1 MQENKVRVVF
11 EAVLDNFNSNVK
23 SAAKTTL
30 GLGDAGKK
38 ASKSVNFDES
48 ARSTNRLNE
57 GLKKVDNT
65 LRKTIESVVSLYTV
79 KKLFDKTKE
88 NFEYFMDFEKGMAE
102 VFTLLPELSGQARE
116 KMTDDVKQFAIEMKT
131 LPEEVVPALYQ
142 ALSASVPE
150 SEVFNFLKTAKMAA
164 KGGITELE
172 TSVDVLS
179 SIVNAYGEEV
189 INATEASDLM
199 FMAVKKGKT
208 TFEEMASNMYSV
220 LPIAK
225 SLQVPFENVTAAIS
239 TMTAMGTPTAQAT
252 TQIGRMFLEFSKDGT
267 RASEIFLEAT
277 GRTFKQFIAE
287 GNNVQD
293 ALMIMEEVAKNVGVE
308 INNLFN
314 SAEAGNAA
322 LALTGKGAQKFSED
336 LKAMEN
342 SAGATEEAYKEM
354 DSTIAS
360 SVEGIKARMKVFA
373 LEVANQYSPQIRNA
387 IEQINNS
394 LDRADQNG
402 SLDRLAFSLGNLVA
416 TIITQ
421 FSKIVDNID
430 KIIYHINRM
439 ANFIETTLPSVISI
453 IKELAK
459 AFFAF
464 WIIRKVNRL
473 VSTLIDSFQI
483 LTDVIHGVRTAQDLL
498 NIAMLKN
505 PITWVIF
512 LIGLLIGWLIKLT
525 IEFGNLKNGAIA
537 AFEYIKLGFL
547 VLVKVFMWGID
558 KMVQGIDFLLG
569 WIPLIGDV
577 TSWTADKTSK
587 ALSSIDSAIGNTIS
601 NLDKLKAEAYNTS
614 SYMADMQELDPM
626 HNQNI
631 DPNIKGNID
640 FNQYMRQRRR
650 KPSKSSYAPP
660 KMPTTPKVS
669 LPKDILKTGK
679 GGKGRKTPKVS
690 SVNRKKTIDERIRE
704 VEERS
709 RPSIEL
715 YESRIEL
722 AEAREDDKKAK
733 EGRRGLVKALRKQAN
748 DLLFLQKKTKG
759 QDAKLVEAA
768 RNKTLAKIEKTIEE
782 INDKVTKMIGE
793 FNIPSELKTLT
804 KYQYQVEKS
813 NDKLSKRFIYSPNI
827 KMYLNIDDLKDKGIE
842 QTKDELEHFTQ
853 SIFGDKDNLVVKF
866 MQDATRN

>member
-30 GLGDAGKK
+30 GLGDAGEK

-65 LRKTIESVVSLYTV
+65 LRKTIETVVSLYTA

-116 KMTDDVKQFAIEMKT
+116 RMADDVKQFAIEMKT

-142 ALSASVPE
+142 AISASVPE
-150 SEVFNFLKTAKMAA
+150 SKVFDFLKIARMAS
-164 KGGITELE
+164 KGGITDLE
-172 TSVDVLS
+172 TSVDVLT
-179 SIVNAYGEEV
+179 SIVNAYGSDV

-199 FMAVKKGKT
+199 FMSMKKGKT

-322 LALTGKGAQKFSED
+322 LALTGKGTQKFSED

-394 LDRADQNG
+394 LDRAAQDG
-402 SLDRLAFSLGNLVA
+402 SLDRLAQSLGNLVA
-416 TIITQ
+416 TIISLFDRIIQ
-421 FSKIVDNID
+421 NID
-430 KIIYHINRM
+430 RVISAVDRM
-439 ANFIETTLPSVISI
+439 ANFISTVLPGAISVI
-453 IKELAK
+453 KRLAK
-459 AFFAF
+459 AFLMF
-464 WIIRKVNRL
+464 WIIRRVNRV
-473 VSTLIDSFQI
+473 VSTLIDSLKI
-483 LTDVIHGVRTAQDLL
+483 LIDVTHGARIAQELL

-537 AFEYIKLGFL
+537 AFEYIKIGFL
-547 VLVKVFMWGID
+547 YLVEAFMWGID
-558 KMVQGIDFLLG
+558 KIVQGIDFLLG
-569 WIPLIGDV
+569 WIPLIGDA
-577 TSWTADKTSK
+577 TEWTAKKTSA
-587 ALSSIDSAIGNTIS
+587 ALAGIDSAINNSIN
-601 NLDKLKAEAYNTS
+601 NLDRLKKSAYDTAN
-614 SYMADMQELDPM
+614 YMSGLNKKDLYL
-626 HNQNI
+626 
-631 DPNIKGNID
+631 DPNIPIPQQIGKTPL
-640 FNQYMRQRRR
+640 F
-650 KPSKSSYAPP
+650 KPP
-660 KMPTTPKVS
+660 K
-669 LPKDILKTGK
+669 L
-679 GGKGRKTPKVS
+679 S
-690 SVNRKKTIDERIRE
+690 SVPKAPKMSIPKNISSKGLKIPKAPKTKRKKTIDERIRE